1 MKALNKLK
9 KIIFFAMLI
18 LLIIIAIYI
27 VLIFIPNKNNQTN
40 LTAEKTIKY
49 NYITY
54 SRDSK
59 LYKEIFDKLEKLLNS
74 DSVDNNKY
82 AEYIGELFIIDFYTL
97 ENKNSKNDIGGI
109 QYIKDDFKDNFKLNA
124 SNTIYKYIKNNYDG
138 KRNQELPSVDKIE
151 LISVKESNYEINK
164 ISYSS
169 YTVELKWEYK
179 KDLGYEKSAVLTII
193 NEDNKLYIVE
203 KK

>member
-49 NYITY
+49 NYSTY